1 MNAET
6 MTSVPTVEITKI
18 LPARREDVF
27 AAWLDADGM
36 CQWMCPG
43 DIKKTEVEID
53 ARVGGK
59 YRILMR
65 GGDGNYE
72 HTGEYV
78 EIAPPERIS
87 FTWVS
92 HNAVDGS
99 LVTIELR
106 DRGNDETELVLT
118 HERLPSTESVARHTS
133 GWTSILDKLASRLA
147 A

>member
-6 MTSVPTVEITKI
+6 MTSVPTVQITKT

-27 AAWLDADGM
+27 AAWLDAEGM
-36 CQWMCPG
+36 CHWMCPG
-43 DIKKTEVEID
+43 DIKKTEVEVD

-59 YRILMR
+59 YRILMH
-65 GGDGNYE
+65 GADGIYE

-78 EIAPPERIS
+78 EITPPERIS
-87 FTWVS
+87 FTWIS

-106 DRGNDETELVLT
+106 ELGEETELTLI
-118 HERLPSTESVARHTS
+118 HERLPSADSAARHTS

>member
-6 MTSVPTVEITKI
+6 MTSVPTVQITKI

-36 CQWMCPG
+36 RHWMCPA
-43 DIKKTEVEID
+43 DIKKTAVEID

-59 YRILMR
+59 YRILMH
-65 GGDGNYE
+65 GNDGIYE

-78 EIAPPERIS
+78 EITPPERIS

-99 LVTIELR
+99 LVIIELR
-106 DRGNDETELVLT
+106 DLGEETELTLT
-118 HERLPSTESVARHTS
+118 HERLPSAESAARHES

>member
-1 MNAET
+1 MNTQT
-6 MTSVPTVEITKI
+6 MTNAPTVQVTKI

-27 AAWLDADGM
+27 AAWLDAGGM
-36 CQWMCPG
+36 RHWMCPG
-43 DIKKTEVEID
+43 DIKETEVEID

-59 YRILMR
+59 YRILMH
-65 GGDGNYE
+65 GNDGNYE

-78 EIAPPERIS
+78 EITAPERLS

-99 LVTIELR
+99 LVTIALR
-106 DRGNDETELVLT
+106 DLGDETELVLT
-118 HERLPSTESVARHTS
+118 HERLPSTDSAAQHTS